1 MIYYN
6 GRELTFRFIVCCV
19 DKFISIHRHTHTH
32 HHQYLYVCV
41 WHVQRVCSFA
51 ICIFSAHKIVSHTSV
66 HILFSSFVFLRVA
79 NKIYW
84 KRNAATNV
92 PINTEQACAIWIL
105 WFDIYLLTLQAM
117 HLSIMW
123 YVREIRKN
131 WPTSDSLWHKV
142 IDFSFWLTT
151 SFKIICFFLL
161 ACLLACT
168 TDKLINFV
176 LDANHKK

>member
-6 GRELTFRFIVCCV
+6 GRGLTFRFIVCCV

-41 WHVQRVCSFA
+41 WHVQRVCSFT

-123 YVREIRKN
+123 YVREIRKS

-142 IDFSFWLTT
+142 TDFSFWLTT

-161 ACLLACT
+161 ACLLAPR
-168 TDKLINFV
+168 INS
-176 LDANHKK
+176 